1 MLRKQPV
8 NLFKII
14 NNPGK
19 QTNTLCHKYFQSSCP
34 EQGAALRT
42 VGGLEY
48 YPGMNSTPDTLENL
62 SEEVSKEACKS

>member
-14 NNPGK
+14 NNSGE
-19 QTNTLCHKYFQSSCP
+19 QMNTLCHKYFQSSCP

-42 VGGLEY
+42 VGGRELY
-48 YPGMNSTPDTLENL
+48 SGMNSTHDMLENL
-62 SEEVSKEACKS
+62 SEEVSEEACKS